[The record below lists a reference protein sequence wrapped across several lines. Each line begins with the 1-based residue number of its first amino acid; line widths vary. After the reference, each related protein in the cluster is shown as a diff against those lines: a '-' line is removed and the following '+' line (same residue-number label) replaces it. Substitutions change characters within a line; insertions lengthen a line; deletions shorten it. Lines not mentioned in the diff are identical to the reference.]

1 MDIRLVKV
9 CSMGLQSNLLMQK
22 FHLIADKLMGLK
34 TQMNILGEG
43 GEYESTTLNAECFFK
58 TIDIDVDV
66 NIPSS
71 QNQNKLFN
79 LVCHDVKNEV

>member
-43 GEYESTTLNAECFFK
+43 GE
-58 TIDIDVDV
+58 
-66 NIPSS
+66 
-71 QNQNKLFN
+71 
-79 LVCHDVKNEV
+79 